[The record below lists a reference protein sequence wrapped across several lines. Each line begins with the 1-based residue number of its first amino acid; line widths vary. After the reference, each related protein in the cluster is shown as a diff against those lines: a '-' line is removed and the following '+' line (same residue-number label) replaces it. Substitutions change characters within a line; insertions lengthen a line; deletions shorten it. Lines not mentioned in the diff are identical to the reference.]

1 LTYEHAGEGK
11 KVKSELTGN
20 TDTTE
25 TILVVDDE
33 PGILDIG
40 KQFLQRHG
48 YRVITATDGEEAL
61 RNYRQHAVDLVILD
75 IGLPGMDGI
84 NCLNA
89 LTSIDRNVKVII
101 SSGYSSDGDKE
112 EALKLGAV
120 SFLKKPYTIHELLRI
135 TKKTLDEPAL

>member
-1 LTYEHAGEGK
+1 MQ
-11 KVKSELTGN
+11 SERAGN
-20 TDTTE
+20 TDAAE

-48 YRVITATDGEEAL
+48 YRVITATNGEEAL
-61 RNYRQHAVDLVILD
+61 HNYRQHAVDLVILD

-84 NCLNA
+84 NCLHA
-89 LTSIDRNVKVII
+89 LISIDRNVKVII

-112 EALKLGAV
+112 DALKLGAV

>member
-1 LTYEHAGEGK
+1 MQ
-11 KVKSELTGN
+11 SERAGN
-20 TDTTE
+20 TDAAE

-48 YRVITATDGEEAL
+48 YRVITATNGEEAL
-61 RNYRQHAVDLVILD
+61 HNYRQHAVDLVILD
-75 IGLPGMDGI
+75 IGLPGMDGM
-84 NCLNA
+84 NCLHA
-89 LTSIDRNVKVII
+89 LISIDRNVKVII

-112 EALKLGAV
+112 EALKSGAV